1 MRKKHI
7 FLIGSICI
15 ILLIFGF
22 LYGYNVADR
31 IGKKPNDISEDTEED
46 NNDTSNLGE
55 NVSIINTED
64 EYVTPNT
71 TIEYIFYYLKCG
83 HKIKKVSKASKD
95 MINLNEEKFISHIKQ
110 SHPHWRVTDFSYENI
125 IIEIDK
131 EHLCPNHYV
140 IGVKD
145 DKIAIYKINDEGE
158 LVLDSVLSDTSIKR
172 LKFIDQQ
179 RLREGI
185 IVDSKEDIS
194 RIIEDFIS

>member
-15 ILLIFGF
+15 LLLIFGF
-22 LYGYNVADR
+22 LYGYNIADR
-31 IGKKPNDISEDTEED
+31 IGKKPNDISEDTEGD
-46 NNDTSNLGE
+46 TNDTSNLGE
-55 NVSIINTED
+55 DVSIIKTDD

-83 HKIKKVSKASKD
+83 HNVKKVSKASKD
-95 MINLNEEKFISHIKQ
+95 MINLNEEKFISYIKQ
-110 SHPHWRVTDFSYENI
+110 SHPHWRVTYFSYENI

-145 DKIAIYKINDEGE
+145 DKIAIYKIDDEGE

-172 LKFIDQQ
+172 LKFVDQQ
-179 RLREGI
+179 RLKEGI